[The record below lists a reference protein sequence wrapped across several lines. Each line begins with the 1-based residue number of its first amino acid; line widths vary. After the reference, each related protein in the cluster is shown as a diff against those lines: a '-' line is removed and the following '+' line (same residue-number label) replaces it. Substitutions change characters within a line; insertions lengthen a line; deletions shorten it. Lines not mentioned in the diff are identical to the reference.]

1 MINSECIEIKLSKVK
16 LILMFLG
23 SILFITGGIL
33 FIRNPIEYESFI
45 MKSPTIIFIAGCL
58 SILFFGVVG
67 FFIFKKILD
76 KRPGLVISDEGITEY
91 AMYVSAGFIPWEDI
105 IKIKE
110 TKVVN
115 QKFITIVV
123 KNPQVYIDRQKS
135 AFKKKIMQTNYNAYG
150 TAIGIST
157 NGLKIGYNELKSI
170 LEKKFS
176 DFNSST

>member
-76 KRPGLVISDEGITEY
+76 KRPGLVISLSLHRLPFFDTH
-91 AMYVSAGFIPWEDI
+91 
-105 IKIKE
+105 
-110 TKVVN
+110 
-115 QKFITIVV
+115 TI
-123 KNPQVYIDRQKS
+123 N
-135 AFKKKIMQTNYNAYG
+135 
-150 TAIGIST
+150 
-157 NGLKIGYNELKSI
+157 
-170 LEKKFS
+170 
-176 DFNSST
+176 